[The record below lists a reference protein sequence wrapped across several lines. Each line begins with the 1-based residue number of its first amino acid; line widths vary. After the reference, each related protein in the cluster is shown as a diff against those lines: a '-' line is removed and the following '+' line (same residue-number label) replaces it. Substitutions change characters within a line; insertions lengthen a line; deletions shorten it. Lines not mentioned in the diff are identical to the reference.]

1 MKNVVC
7 GLLVAATALWIG
19 VATAQQKYPTKSI
32 RFIVADVPGSSTD
45 LVARA
50 LEPILS
56 ERLRQAVVIENRPGA
71 GGNTGIDVVAKSAPD
86 GYTIGLGGS
95 GALAANVSLY
105 PKMPYHPATDLAPV
119 SNVAFV
125 PFMLV
130 AHPKVPA
137 STLEELIVLAR
148 AKPGELLLGHG
159 GNGTAMHLSGEL
171 FKLMAT
177 LQMVNVPY
185 KGSAPV
191 AKDAAGGQLQL
202 GIVDVGAGL
211 PYVKAGTV
219 KALAVTSARRVAA
232 APQVPTFAE
241 SGLPGYEA
249 TGWFGIV
256 ASARTPADIVGRLN
270 TDIVASLKRAEV
282 RDRIIAAGAEPAPST
297 PAAFGELIRTE
308 IDKWAEVVRISG
320 ARAD

>member
-7 GLLVAATALWIG
+7 GLLAAATVLWLG
-19 VATAQQKYPTKSI
+19 AATAQQKYPTKSI
-32 RFIVADVPGSSTD
+32 RFIVADVPGSTTD

-86 GYTIGLGGS
+86 GYTIGLGTA

-125 PFMLV
+125 PFMLIV
-130 AHPKVPA
+130 HPKVPA

-191 AKDAAGGQLQL
+191 AKDVAGGQLQL

-219 KALAVTSARRVAA
+219 KAIAVTSARRVAA

-256 ASARTPADIVGRLN
+256 ANARTPADIVGRLN
-270 TDIVASLKRAEV
+270 TDIVAALKRAEV

-297 PAAFGELIRTE
+297 PAAFGELIRSE
-308 IDKWAEVVRISG
+308 IDKWAEVVKISG

>member
-7 GLLVAATALWIG
+7 GLLAAATALWIG
-19 VATAQQKYPTKSI
+19 VAAAQQKYPTKSI

-50 LEPILS
+50 MEPVLS

-71 GGNTGIDVVAKSAPD
+71 GGNTGIEVVAKSAPD
-86 GYTIGLGGS
+86 GYTIGLGTA

-125 PFMLV
+125 PFLLV

-137 STLEELIVLAR
+137 NTLEELIVLAR

-185 KGSAPV
+185 KGSAMV

-202 GIVDVGAGL
+202 GIVDVGTAL

-232 APQVPTFAE
+232 ASQVPTFAE

-256 ASARTPADIVGRLN
+256 ANARTPADIIGRLN
-270 TDIVASLKRAEV
+270 TDIVAALKRAEV

-297 PAAFGELIRTE
+297 PAEFGELIRSE
-308 IDKWAEVVRISG
+308 IDKWAEVVKISG